1 MCIEYCRGIGINYYS
16 VLGQSSCTCGTLQGS
31 SPTSLVPA
39 NDWNMCSKTSSYS
52 LFGNNSDTGGNN
64 VTITIYNYNHANFI
78 FLQFMAIGSS
88 VIIC

>member
-16 VLGQSSCTCGTLQGS
+16 VLGQSSCTCGALQGS

-64 VTITIYNYNHANFI
+64 VTITVNNNNPA
-78 FLQFMAIGSS
+78 
-88 VIIC
+88 